1 MPNMNVDSVKME
13 KMASFVASA
22 APQLEKLAAQQQAL
36 TQSAPTWVD
45 GLIGQG
51 LLKKE
56 ARDTAINE
64 IIEGGIE
71 KISEVIEYLISNVGP
86 STVGSPAE
94 KRASAAATPKGKR
107 ESDAAWERH
116 LMS

>member
-1 MPNMNVDSVKME
+1 MTVDSTKME

-22 APQLEKLAAQQQAL
+22 APQLEKLAAQQQNLA
-36 TQSAPTWVD
+36 QSAPAWVD

-56 ARDTAINE
+56 ARDVAINE
-64 IIEGGIE
+64 ILDGGIE

-86 STVGSPAE
+86 STTGAPSE
-94 KRASAAATPKGKR
+94 KRASTAAPEKGKR
-107 ESDAAWERH
+107 LSDSAWERA
-116 LMS
+116 MIG